1 MKKKFKKHLQLN
13 KINVSKL
20 NLQHSHAIL
29 GGNTA
34 NTCPGKTNEETCPE
48 TCGDTCTTS
57 RFTVDF
63 SSKGEN
69 C

>member
-1 MKKKFKKHLQLN
+1 MKKKSNKHFRLN

-20 NLQHSHAIL
+20 NTRNAQAIL

-34 NTCPGKTNEETCPE
+34 NNCNDKTEVE
-48 TCGDTCTTS
+48 TCGNTCTTS
-57 RFTVDF
+57 RYTVDF
-63 SSKGEN
+63 SSQGGN